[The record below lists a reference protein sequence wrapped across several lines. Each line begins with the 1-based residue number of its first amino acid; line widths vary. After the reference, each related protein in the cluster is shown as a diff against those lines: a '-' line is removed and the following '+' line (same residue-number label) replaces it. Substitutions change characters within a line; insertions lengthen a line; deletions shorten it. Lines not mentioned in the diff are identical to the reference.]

1 MIGFTFLFRVSPVTK
16 TVTVF
21 EMYSQNRN
29 KNPIMFIPY
38 NMIGF
43 TFLFWA
49 SRPEKIAK
57 KASTP
62 HATGFHSLSL
72 ATARFN

>member
-1 MIGFTFLFRVSPVTK
+1 
-16 TVTVF
+16 
-21 EMYSQNRN
+21 
-29 KNPIMFIPY
+29 MFIPY

-57 KASTP
+57 KASAP
-62 HATGFHSLSL
+62 HATGFRSLRL
-72 ATARFN
+72 ATARFRLGDA